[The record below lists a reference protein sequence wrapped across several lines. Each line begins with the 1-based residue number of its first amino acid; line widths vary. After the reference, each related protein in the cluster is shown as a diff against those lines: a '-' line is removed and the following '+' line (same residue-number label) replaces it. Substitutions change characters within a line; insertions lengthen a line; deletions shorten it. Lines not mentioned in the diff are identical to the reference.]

1 VSGAG
6 LRRCGLLAVPLE
18 AGVPESREI
27 AAIDAAT
34 RGRLLRELRARSSDP
49 SREGH
54 VHVYQTHGE
63 LAPELIAVIGVG
75 RRDGRASLAAE
86 SWRRFAGRAV
96 TAANAARVRELA
108 ISVASAPPRSA
119 MSALEAVIEGASLA
133 SYRMDDF
140 KTSRAAPRIEL
151 LTVIGAPASS
161 DAARAE
167 RHALA
172 VAEATCFAR
181 DLTNRPAEEI
191 TPARLAR
198 EAEGIGRRG
207 SIRVR
212 CFGPAELRRAG
223 MGAILAV
230 GRGSRN
236 PPHLIE
242 LVYRPRR
249 AGRVP
254 VVAMVGKGICFDSGG
269 LSLKPAGSME
279 IQKRDMAGGAAV
291 LGAMQAIARI
301 RPAVEVRGYVA
312 AAENMP
318 GGNAY
323 RPGDVLRTYS
333 GKTVEVLNTDA
344 EGRLV
349 LADALAYAT
358 RGPAARQ
365 PRWVVDLAT
374 LTGAVTTALGRGL
387 AAVMGNDRELVQSVI
402 EVARRS
408 GEPVW
413 ELPLVEEY
421 TEAMKS
427 LIADLKNTGDGTAGS
442 IFGGLFLREFVS
454 GVPWVHLDI
463 ASVAYSDKA
472 RPYAPRGAVGWGVRT
487 LVGLVERAAAE
498 GVAPAVKRDG
508 ARGPRR
514 RSAEPRPTRS
524 RRRRS

>member
-1 VSGAG
+1 MGMRIRRVSGRG
-6 LRRCGLLAVPLE
+6 LPRCGLLAVPLA
-18 AGVPESREI
+18 AGASEGAEI
-27 AAIDAAT
+27 AEVDRAT
-34 RGRLLRELRARSSDP
+34 KGRLLRELRARSADP

-54 VHVYQTHGE
+54 VHVYQTHGD
-63 LAPELIAVIGVG
+63 LRADLIAVVGVG
-75 RRDGRASLAAE
+75 ARDGTRVAEAE

-96 TAANAARVRELA
+96 ATANAQRVRDLA
-108 ISVASAPPRSA
+108 VSIGSAPRADAVSALASA
-119 MSALEAVIEGASLA
+119 IEGASLA
-133 SYRMDDF
+133 NYRMDEF
-140 KTSRAAPRIEL
+140 KTSRTAPRVEL
-151 LTVIGAPASS
+151 VTVVGAPASE

-167 RHALA
+167 QHALA

-198 EAEGIGRRG
+198 EAEQLGRRG
-207 SIRVR
+207 ALRVR
-212 CFGPAELRRAG
+212 CFGPPELRRAG

-236 PPHLIE
+236 SPRLIE
-242 LVYRPRR
+242 LIYRPRR
-249 AGRVP
+249 VPAPP
-254 VVAMVGKGICFDSGG
+254 VVALVGKGICFDSGG

-291 LGAMQAIARI
+291 LGAMRAITRI
-301 RPAVEVRGYVA
+301 APAIEVRGYVA

-318 GGNAY
+318 GGDAY
-323 RPGDVLRTYS
+323 RPGDVLRTYG

-358 RGPAARQ
+358 RESGAGR
-365 PRWVVDLAT
+365 PRWIVDLAT

-387 AAVMGNDRELVQSVI
+387 AAVMGNDRDLVQEVI

-421 TEAMKS
+421 AEAMKS
-427 LIADLKNTGDGTAGS
+427 GIADLKNTG
-442 IFGGLFLREFVS
+442 
-454 GVPWVHLDI
+454 
-463 ASVAYSDKA
+463 
-472 RPYAPRGAVGWGVRT
+472 
-487 LVGLVERAAAE
+487 
-498 GVAPAVKRDG
+498 
-508 ARGPRR
+508 
-514 RSAEPRPTRS
+514 
-524 RRRRS
+524 